1 MTGVIC
7 ERFLWW
13 FDHKMRGR
21 KVLLLLDNFSGHELG
36 VQKVGGLDGLK
47 NVKIRW
53 LPPNTTSH
61 WQPLD
66 QGIIASFKLHYR
78 RQWVDYILRILQTN
92 KEPNKTV
99 NLLKAIQWTRIAW
112 NDCVTDTTIRRCFV
126 KSTVVKKPAEIK
138 VREADEVADQEA
150 LQAQMAQI
158 PEVQDLLAIE
168 EFVNPPAEEID
179 DLDEDVI
186 EAIIETY
193 SRDGEDDI
201 GEEGDEEIEPPV
213 SISEA
218 ICALETLQRF
228 EIARED
234 KSQNIKVL
242 DSLAREL
249 LTLKVSKRNQRTLDN
264 FFVCK

>member
-1 MTGVIC
+1 M
-7 ERFLWW
+7 
-13 FDHKMRGR
+13 HGR

-36 VQKVGGLDGLK
+36 VQRVGGLDGLD

-53 LPPNTTSH
+53 LPPNTTSY

-78 RQWVDYILRILQTN
+78 RQWVDYILRILQTD
-92 KEPNKTV
+92 KDPNKTV
-99 NLLKAIQWTRIAW
+99 NLLEAIQWTRIAW
-112 NDCVTDTTIRRCFV
+112 NGCVTNTTIQRCFV
-126 KSTVVKKPAEIK
+126 KSTVVKKPVEIK
-138 VREADEVADQEA
+138 VREVDEIADQEA

-158 PEVQDLLAIE
+158 PGVQDLLTVE
-168 EFVNPPAEEID
+168 EFVNPPAKEIN
-179 DLDEDVI
+179 DLDEDII

-193 SRDGEDDI
+193 SRDQEDDV
-201 GEEGDEEIEPPV
+201 GEEGDEEIEPLV

-218 ICALETLQRF
+218 ICALETLQQF

-234 KSQNIKVL
+234 RSQNIKVL
-242 DSLAREL
+242 DRLAREL
-249 LTLKVSKRNQRTLDN
+249 SALPVSKKSQRTLDS